1 MEVIYILTVSTNE
14 ASADWYFTTQ
24 EKAIDF
30 IKENFGFD
38 EPRKITNEHYQGIHH
53 LYVITNQAIDQIKI
67 GGYKIG

>member
-14 ASADWYFTTQ
+14 ASADWYFTTE

-38 EPRKITNEHYQGIHH
+38 EPRKITNQRYDGIHH
-53 LYVITNQAIDQIKI
+53 VYVITNQAIDQIKI
-67 GGYKIG
+67 GGF